1 MILEKLKKNQQN
13 SMILIKQSKKIEMPS
28 GKDRNQ
34 STTKI
39 VIPNGQSFSSC
50 YIELC
55 KKRRLR
61 PLPVICV
68 TLPYS
73 LDFTTDR
80 VKMDDW
86 NPILNALSLDHT
98 LKSIAIRS
106 RYQYRKA
113 MENVTSELK
122 ARSIGKA
129 PVVLTRYLLEWL
141 SHSVSQCIR
150 NSSVLTSLELEGIPL
165 PPDCLAVL
173 CVGLSNTSCLK
184 HLSLFKC
191 YIGDVS
197 CEIICRTIAD
207 VNSIRTLNLGQCD
220 LSSRC
225 ASALANALSRQKLLL
240 YHDAWKQSLRYREP
254 NMETMP
260 GLRRLTLNGNPRLGK

>member
-1 MILEKLKKNQQN
+1 
-13 SMILIKQSKKIEMPS
+13 MILIKQQSTKVKKSTMIPDKNRS
-28 GKDRNQ
+28 Q
-34 STTKI
+34 SSTTKI
-39 VIPNGQSFSSC
+39 SIPNGQSFSSC

-68 TLPYS
+68 TLPHS

-86 NPILNALSLDHT
+86 NPILNALSLDNT

-106 RYQYRKA
+106 RYQYRKP

-122 ARSIGKA
+122 ARSIGKT
-129 PVVLTRYLLEWL
+129 PVVLTRYLLELL

-150 NSSVLTSLELEGIPL
+150 NSSVLTTLELEGIPL
-165 PPDCLAVL
+165 PSDCLAVL
-173 CVGLSNTSCLK
+173 CVGLANTSCLR

-197 CEIICRTIAD
+197 CEMICRTIAD

-225 ASALANALSRQKLLL
+225 ASALATALSRQKLLL

-254 NMETMP
+254 NMDAMP
-260 GLRRLTLNGNPRLGK
+260 GLRRLTLNGNPRLGKSKIS